1 VLCAR
6 VFDFC
11 LVMNVLIASLLLES
25 GIKDLLLDRGMDTQR
40 MAAVADAAV
49 IRAESETKVVA
60 GVATCDAGDPSLA
73 SLGCDYLF
81 ARLVDTGLEPRM
93 LGFSA
98 LTYAR

>member
-1 VLCAR
+1 

-11 LVMNVLIASLLLES
+11 LVLNVLIAGYCRLLQES
-25 GIKDLLLDRGMDTQR
+25 GIKDLLLDRGMDTHR
-40 MAAVADAAV
+40 KAAVADAAV
-49 IRAESETKVVA
+49 IRAEAETKVVA
-60 GVATCDAGDPSLA
+60 GVATCDAGDPSLG

-98 LTYAR
+98 LTCAR